1 MLNLKFR
8 CYHHNHNKAIK
19 AIKTITANLRML
31 AEESEVVSAG
41 SASATV
47 SPSQVMVVAFQF
59 GVSPEQEQFG
69 AVLPVPKQRV
79 QDLSQLEE
87 HIAQPSEQA

>member
-31 AEESEVVSAG
+31 AEPLDPVSPSG
-41 SASATV
+41 SASGTA
-47 SPSQVMVVAFQF
+47 SPSQVKVVAFHT
-59 GVSPEQEQFG
+59 GVSPPQPQFG
-69 AVLPVPKQRV
+69 AVLPVPKHKV
-79 QDLSQLEE
+79 QDL
-87 HIAQPSEQA
+87 